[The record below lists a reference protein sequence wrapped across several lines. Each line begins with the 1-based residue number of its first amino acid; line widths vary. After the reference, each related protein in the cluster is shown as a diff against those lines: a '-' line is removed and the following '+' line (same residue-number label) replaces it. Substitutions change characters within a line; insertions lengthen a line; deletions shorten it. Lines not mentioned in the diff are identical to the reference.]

1 MQSQASAVETYI
13 DEAPADRRAGLRLL
27 RKLCRDALDGFEE
40 ELRFGMPSYVRDDAV
55 EIAFASQKRYISFYV
70 LRRAALE
77 LQADRLRSLS
87 VGEGASASAGS
98 TRSTPT
104 SCAPCSQRPSNELV
118 VFADEGCRLTPIIPI
133 G

>member
-40 ELRFGMPSYVRDDAV
+40 ELRFGMPSYVRDGAV

-87 VGEGASASAGS
+87 VGEGCV
-98 TRSTPT
+98 RF
-104 SCAPCSQRPSNELV
+104 RRL
-118 VFADEGCRLTPIIPI
+118 DEIDPDVMRALLAATVERTGPLC
-133 G
+133 